1 MDDGN
6 TEPRLVVQVRDVQ
19 PGTADFEEVLALAAL
34 VLAQDRYLVLS
45 TVDGRTQPGGRARR
59 LGWLAAAVE
68 W

>member
-1 MDDGN
+1 
-6 TEPRLVVQVRDVQ
+6 
-19 PGTADFEEVLALAAL
+19 